1 MKALTDNV
9 SARRHI
15 PVTMALLAL
24 LALPLAG
31 QSQSGPAAQS
41 GDWNITVAPYL
52 MLPWMD
58 GKTALR
64 GLEVDVNVAPSDI
77 FSNLQFG
84 AMGSFEARKAKWGLG
99 VDAIY
104 MALGSTVERVPLVGN
119 RANADVDVNQ
129 GAYTFQGIRQL
140 NEKVDFTFG
149 MRWNVIDGRI
159 GLKGPQ
165 QTVVEQT
172 KQWVDPIIGLKF
184 KQRLRGPAS
193 FTLQGDIGGFG
204 VGSDFSWHL
213 FPMVGIDVGKRAT
226 LGIGYRVLSSDYKT
240 GSDAT
245 RFQYDVV
252 TQAFVMGAAFHF

>member
-1 MKALTDNV
+1 MRTLPAAAAV
-9 SARRHI
+9 
-15 PVTMALLAL
+15 LAL
-24 LALPLAG
+24 LSFPVSG
-31 QSQSGPAAQS
+31 QSQPGTAAQPD
-41 GDWNITVAPYL
+41 GWQVTVAPYL

-64 GLEVDVNVAPSDI
+64 GLEVDVNVAPSEI

-84 AMGSFEARKAKWGLG
+84 AMGAFEARKAKWGLG

-104 MALGSTVERVPLVGN
+104 MALGTTVERVPLVGD

-129 GAYTFQGIRQL
+129 GAYTFQGIRQINDRL
-140 NEKVDFTFG
+140 DFTFG

-165 QTVVEQT
+165 QRVVEQT
-172 KQWVDPIIGLKF
+172 KQWVDPIVGLKF
-184 KQRLRGPAS
+184 KQPLRGPVS
-193 FTLQGDIGGFG
+193 FTMQGDIGGFG

-213 FPMVGIDVGKRAT
+213 FPMVGIDVGKRTT

-252 TQAFVMGAAFHF
+252 TQAFVLGAAFHF